1 MATPV
6 AHSLVGI
13 GTYVAFSDKIRVRD
27 WKTIVL
33 YVAAANAADLD
44 FLPGVFSG
52 NISGFH
58 QRESHSLGFSLLFA
72 LVFGLWAWWSFRG
85 GKRKRAK
92 RIFFIPFFLYFSH
105 VVIDFFT
112 FDGIMPLGLEVFWPL
127 SSRHFTS
134 PISVF
139 YSVEK
144 DNLSTLFGRHN
155 LLGVALELGI
165 FLPAVLLVAFLRR
178 ASVRGG
184 SKLL

>member
-13 GTYVAFSDKIRVRD
+13 GTYVAFSDRIKVRD

-44 FLPGVFSG
+44 FLPGILSG
-52 NISGFH
+52 NISIFH
-58 QRESHSLGFSLLFA
+58 QRESHTLGFSLLFA
-72 LVFGLWAWWSFRG
+72 LVFGLWALWSSRG
-85 GKRKRAK
+85 KGKSAS

-112 FDGIMPLGLEVFWPL
+112 FDNRMPLGLQLFWPFIG
-127 SSRHFTS
+127 SYFTS
-134 PISVF
+134 PFSIF

-144 DNLSTLFGRHN
+144 DNLSVLFGRHN
-155 LLGVALELGI
+155 FIGVAIELAI

-178 ASVRGG
+178 ALVR
-184 SKLL
+184 SKI